1 MKESTRLSLKAL
13 YNKATYWA
21 LIFVT
26 CLLYALGALVAFI
39 GFIVFLVLGAMF
51 IIENYLEVWRKEQGG
66 KLKKLR

>member
-21 LIFVT
+21 LLFVT
-26 CLLYALGALVAFI
+26 ILLYALGALVAFI

-51 IIENYLEVWRKEQGG
+51 IIENYLEAWRIEQS
-66 KLKKLR
+66 KRVKKLR